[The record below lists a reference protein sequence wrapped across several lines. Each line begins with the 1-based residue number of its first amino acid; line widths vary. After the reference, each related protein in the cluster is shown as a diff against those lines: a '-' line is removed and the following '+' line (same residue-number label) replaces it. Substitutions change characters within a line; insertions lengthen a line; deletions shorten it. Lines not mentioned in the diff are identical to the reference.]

1 MNFFKQHITNLL
13 IKIIKNT
20 NLQKND
26 IIKLLEVPPDKDL
39 GDFSFPCFELAKR
52 YKKSP
57 TQISEEL
64 KNKIPKSKLIK
75 KIEIKNGYI
84 NFFIEE
90 KELISYTLNNIQ
102 KNKQKYGS
110 SNTGKKRLVMIEYSS
125 PNTNKPLHL
134 GHVRNNVLGMSLSN
148 LYEFSG
154 YRIIKT
160 SLVNDRGIH
169 ICKSMLAYMKYGKN
183 KIPDKKP
190 DHFVGDF
197 YALFTLMSKEN
208 PGLELEAQELLKKWE
223 SKDKKTL
230 ALWKKMN
237 SWVYKGFEETYKI
250 IGSRF
255 DKTYYESKIYEKAK
269 EIVSNGL
276 KKGIFKKENDTIT
289 ANLSRFNLP
298 NKILMRSDKTSL
310 YITQD
315 IYLAILK
322 FKQYKLFKSIY
333 VVANEQNLH
342 FKQLFTIL
350 NMLGYKWYNDCYHL
364 SYGYVLLPSGKMKS
378 REGTVIDADNLIA
391 EMKSMAKNEL
401 LKRYKLSAKE
411 LERRSVLIAL
421 AAIKFFFLKYETFK
435 DIVFN
440 PEESISFEGE
450 TGPYIQYTYARAN
463 SILKKSKNKTQK
475 YKPEL
480 LNKKEEID
488 IIDTL
493 SKFPD
498 TVEEAVLNYKP
509 SLIAHYLINLCQQFN
524 EFYQKHP
531 VLKAEKQLR
540 NARLLLVI
548 ATKQTIL
555 NASELLN
562 IDLLE
567 KM

>member
-1 MNFFKQHITNLL
+1 
-13 IKIIKNT
+13 
-20 NLQKND
+20 
-26 IIKLLEVPPDKDL
+26 
-39 GDFSFPCFELAKR
+39 
-52 YKKSP
+52 
-57 TQISEEL
+57 
-64 KNKIPKSKLIK
+64 
-75 KIEIKNGYI
+75 
-84 NFFIEE
+84 
-90 KELISYTLNNIQ
+90 
-102 KNKQKYGS
+102 
-110 SNTGKKRLVMIEYSS
+110 MIEYSS